1 MQIDSRVVP
10 GMEGPCLPLPEE
22 LPPEGEAQPH
32 GEPPS
37 QRPELGS
44 GTPQLP
50 VTTGQAHRDCLPSP
64 RGQKGGSHG
73 SEGLGS
79 RAWLP
84 PRFLGELHP

>member
-22 LPPEGEAQPH
+22 LPPEGEARPH

-50 VTTGQAHRDCLPSP
+50 VTTGQAPETAFHLPGGRREAAMVQ
-64 RGQKGGSHG
+64 RGLDPEHG
-73 SEGLGS
+73 F
-79 RAWLP
+79 LP
-84 PRFLGELHP
+84 VS